1 MAVIGQL
8 AALWGVLGVAAML
21 GTAVYRLMPYVLEL
35 RDYELGALQ
44 LVAIVAW
51 AGFMGWTEGYK
62 GFHLGFS
69 PRVAARARYLREHP
83 RPLHVLFAPFF
94 CFGYFHATRR
104 RQITSIVVSLAIVGL
119 VVLVKQLA
127 QPWRGIVDIGV
138 VLGLSMG
145 IASLFFHAW
154 RALGS
159 GPFDHDPQVP
169 EP

>member
-1 MAVIGQL
+1 MIGQL
-8 AALWGVLGVAAML
+8 AALWGLLGVATML
-21 GTAVYRLMPYVLEL
+21 GAAIYRLAPYVIEL
-35 RDYELGALQ
+35 RDFTLTPLQ
-44 LVAIVAW
+44 LAVAVGW
-51 AGFMGWTEGYK
+51 AIFMAWTEGYK

-69 PRVAARARYLREHP
+69 PRVAARARYLRAHP

-104 RQITSIVVSLAIVGL
+104 RQITSIAVSLAIVGL

-145 IASLFFHAW
+145 IASLLFHGW